1 MTFVLNPEI
10 TRTPTRNPVMT
21 RLLIV
26 VATVESIPLFPLNP
40 TFPKM
45 ATSEAATAEINAY
58 INQR

>member
-1 MTFVLNPEI
+1 
-10 TRTPTRNPVMT
+10 MT

-40 TFPKM
+40 NFPKM
-45 ATSEAATAEINAY
+45 ATREAATAEINAY